1 MNFFLFLLL
10 FYIYLVYLC
19 PHRDHQ
25 NDISMIIKSEKEYK
39 DYEARAE
46 KLMQRGTEL
55 GDMELLSDEEKA
67 EFMRLSEALD
77 EYGSAY
83 HPLPGQMSSLLTD
96 AILSQVKEKGLK
108 QKDAARMIGISST
121 MFSDLIHGR
130 RSLSFEVARSI
141 HKVLGIPAEVVLA

>member
-1 MNFFLFLLL
+1 
-10 FYIYLVYLC
+10 
-19 PHRDHQ
+19 
-25 NDISMIIKSEKEYK
+25 MIIKSEKEYK

-55 GDMELLSDEEKA
+55 GDMELLTDEEKA
-67 EFMRLSEALD
+67 EFMQLSEALD

-96 AILSQVKEKGLK
+96 AILLQVKEKGLK

>member
-1 MNFFLFLLL
+1 M
-10 FYIYLVYLC
+10 V
-19 PHRDHQ
+19 
-25 NDISMIIKSEKEYK
+25 IKSEKEYK
-39 DYEARAE
+39 DYEVRAE

-55 GDMELLSDEEKA
+55 GDMELLTDEEKA
-67 EFMRLSEALD
+67 EFMQLSEALD

-96 AILSQVKEKGLK
+96 AILLQVKEKGLK

-130 RSLSFEVARSI
+130 RTLSFEVARNI

>member
-1 MNFFLFLLL
+1 
-10 FYIYLVYLC
+10 
-19 PHRDHQ
+19 
-25 NDISMIIKSEKEYK
+25 MIIKSEKEYK

-55 GDMELLSDEEKA
+55 GDMELLTDEEKE
-67 EFMRLSEALD
+67 EFIQLSEALD

-83 HPLPGQMSSLLTD
+83 HPLPGKMSSLLTD

>member
-1 MNFFLFLLL
+1 MKIL
-10 FYIYLVYLC
+10 
-19 PHRDHQ
+19 
-25 NDISMIIKSEKEYK
+25 SEKEYK

-55 GDMELLSDEEKA
+55 GDMELLTDEEKA

-77 EYGSAY
+77 EYGNAH
-83 HPLPGQMSSLLTD
+83 HPLPGQMSSLLTN

-130 RSLSFEVARSI
+130 RSLSFEVARNI

>member
-1 MNFFLFLLL
+1 M
-10 FYIYLVYLC
+10 V
-19 PHRDHQ
+19 
-25 NDISMIIKSEKEYK
+25 IKSEKEYK
-39 DYEARAE
+39 DYEDRVE

-55 GDMELLSDEEKA
+55 GDMELLTDEEKA
-67 EFMRLSEALD
+67 EFMRLSEAFA
-77 EYGSAY
+77 EYVSAY

-96 AILSQVKEKGLK
+96 AILSRVKEKGLK
-108 QKDAARMIGISST
+108 QKDAARMIGISSN

>member
-1 MNFFLFLLL
+1 
-10 FYIYLVYLC
+10 
-19 PHRDHQ
+19 
-25 NDISMIIKSEKEYK
+25 MIIKSEKEYK
-39 DYEARAE
+39 DYEVRAE

-55 GDMELLSDEEKA
+55 GDMELLTDEEKA

-83 HPLPGQMSSLLTD
+83 HSLPGQMSSLLTD
-96 AILSQVKEKGLK
+96 AILLHVKEKGLK
-108 QKDAARMIGISST
+108 HKDAARMIGISST

-130 RSLSFEVARSI
+130 RSLSFEVARNI